1 MPVTALLAQ
10 LQQWQQQA
18 AQLHIRLP
26 VIWQGSQDN
35 LLSHAA
41 VLLSTISYDTL
52 YWLGTEAPA
61 DAVNL
66 TGKQNYQ
73 LLGSEC
79 DVLVI
84 NAFSGFNADLVAASA
99 GCVKAGGIWL
109 LLCPPFAKWQ
119 QQANPAHKSLLPYP
133 LDAATYQGSF
143 LSFLLAQLQQQNVLF
158 IIEQYVTE
166 PLSWPAM
173 AQPHQAAAPCVTAEQ
188 QGAVAAIL
196 HVVSG
201 HRRRPLVLAA
211 DRGRGKSAAL
221 GIAAAQLA
229 AQGKQLLIT
238 AASPQAAATA
248 LTHFS
253 QLTPVAQHSN
263 LQFIPFDEL
272 LRSTKTAD
280 LLLVDEAAAI
290 PTPVLQ
296 QLLQRFSR
304 IVFATTEHGYEGTGR
319 GFQLRFQQY
328 LNQQCPG
335 WRKLQIQQPIRYQQA
350 DPLEQLVFNCFL
362 LRQSS
367 NELTFSANDEISA
380 VTYQAKDWLNSTNKL
395 QQVFSLLSLAH
406 YQTQIKDLA
415 ALLDNPRLQVVTLEQ
430 DSQVLACVLISHE
443 GDIPPELANQIYLGE
458 RRLQGHLLAQSL
470 AFHLAQPELASLSL
484 WRIMRIAVQ
493 PVLQKQG
500 LGTKLL
506 GFVSQQAKQ
515 QNIHYLGTSFGVSTE
530 LLQLWQRNGYRAIR
544 LGVSSDKASAEYSI
558 LMLKPVTADG
568 EVVQQLNRQFGHN
581 LFLTLSGQYPQL
593 DANLALQLAIPLPD
607 IPALT
612 EAELQ
617 QLALFCRNQRPYELI
632 DPILQRWFCRHYRAL
647 PPELAA
653 PLCSLYWQH
662 SSWPD
667 LLTQYGFN
675 NKNSALA
682 LFRQH
687 ITEFISAQKT
697 ALLS

>member
-41 VLLSTISYDTL
+41 VLLSTISYDKL

-133 LDAATYQGSF
+133 LDAATHQGGF
-143 LSFLLAQLQQQNVLF
+143 LSFLLAQLQQQNAFF
-158 IIEQYVTE
+158 INTQHITK
-166 PLSWPAM
+166 PLSWPAP
-173 AQPHQAAAPCVTAEQ
+173 AQPYQAAAPCVTAEQ
-188 QGAVAAIL
+188 QDAVKAIL
-196 HVVSG
+196 HVVVG
-201 HRRRPLVLAA
+201 HRRRPLVLTA

-221 GIAAAQLA
+221 GITAAQLA
-229 AQGKQLLIT
+229 AAGKQIILT
-238 AASPQAAATA
+238 APSPQAAATA

-253 QLTPVAQHSN
+253 QLAPAAQQSN

-319 GFQLRFQQY
+319 GFQIRFQQY

-335 WRKLQIQQPIRYQQA
+335 WRKLQIQQPIRYQPA
-350 DPLEQLVFNCFL
+350 DPLEQLIFNCFL
-362 LRQSS
+362 LRESS
-367 NELTFSANDEISA
+367 NELTYSAKDKISSL
-380 VTYQAKDWLNSTNKL
+380 TYQPKDWLNNTHKL

-430 DSQVLACVLISHE
+430 NSQVLACVLISSE

-458 RRLQGHLLAQSL
+458 RRVQGHLLAQSL

-493 PVLQKQG
+493 PVLQNQG

-506 GFVSQQAKQ
+506 GLVSQQAKQ
-515 QNIHYLGTSFGVSTE
+515 QNIRYLGTSFGVSTE
-530 LLQLWQRNGYRAIR
+530 LLQFWQHNGYRAIR

-581 LFLTLSGQYPQL
+581 LFLTLSGQYPL
-593 DANLALQLAIPLPD
+593 LNTRLALQLATPLPD

-612 EAELQ
+612 EAELK

-632 DPILQRWFCRHYRAL
+632 EPILQRWFCKHYHAL

-662 SSWPD
+662 SSWPA

-687 ITEFISAQKT
+687 IAKLISA
-697 ALLS
+697 AI

>member
-1 MPVTALLAQ
+1 MPLAALLAQ
-10 LQQWQQQA
+10 LQQWQQLAVQR
-18 AQLHIRLP
+18 HIRLP
-26 VIWQGSQDN
+26 VVWQGESAA
-35 LLSHAA
+35 LLSNTQQ
-41 VLLSTISYDTL
+41 LLAKLQYSTL
-52 YWLGTEAPA
+52 YWIGDNAPVNAIGLGA
-61 DAVNL
+61 
-66 TGKQNYQ
+66 KHNYQ

-84 NAFSGFNADLVAASA
+84 NAFSGFNADLVAAAS

-109 LLCPPFAKWQ
+109 LLCPPFARWQ
-119 QQANPAHKSLLPYP
+119 QQPNPAHKNLLPYP
-133 LDAATYQGSF
+133 VEASTHQGGF
-143 LSFLLAQLQQQNVLF
+143 LSFWLTQLQQQNAFF
-158 IIEQYVTE
+158 INAQHITK
-166 PLSWPAM
+166 PLSWPTP
-173 AQPHQAAAPCVTAEQ
+173 AQPYQAAAPCVTAEQ
-188 QGAVAAIL
+188 QAAVEAIL
-196 HVVSG
+196 HVISG

-238 AASPQAAATA
+238 APSPQAAATA

-253 QLTPVAQHSN
+253 QLAPAAQHSN

-272 LRSTKTAD
+272 LRSTITAD

-350 DPLEQLVFNCFL
+350 DPLEHLIFNCFL

-367 NELTFSANDEISA
+367 NELIYCAKGEISA
-380 VTYQAKDWLNSTNKL
+380 QTYQAKDWLDNSNKL

-430 DSQVLACVLISHE
+430 NSQVLACVLISHE

-458 RRLQGHLLAQSL
+458 RRVQGHLLAQSL

-500 LGTKLL
+500 LGTHLL
-506 GFVSQQAKQ
+506 GLVSEQAKQ
-515 QNIHYLGTSFGVSTE
+515 QNIRYLGTSFGLSTE
-530 LLQLWQRNGYRAIR
+530 LLQFWQHNGYQAIR

-568 EVVQQLNRQFGHN
+568 DAGSEIVQQLNRQLGHN
-581 LFLTLSGQYPQL
+581 LFLTLSAQYPL
-593 DANLALQLAIPLPD
+593 LNTNLALQLAKPLPV
-607 IPALT
+607 PATLT

-632 DPILQRWFCRHYRAL
+632 EPILQRWFCKHYQAL

-662 SSWPD
+662 SSWSN
-667 LLTQYGFN
+667 LLTQYGFS
-675 NKNSALA
+675 NKNAALA

-687 ITEFISAQKT
+687 IAKLIST
-697 ALLS
+697 AI